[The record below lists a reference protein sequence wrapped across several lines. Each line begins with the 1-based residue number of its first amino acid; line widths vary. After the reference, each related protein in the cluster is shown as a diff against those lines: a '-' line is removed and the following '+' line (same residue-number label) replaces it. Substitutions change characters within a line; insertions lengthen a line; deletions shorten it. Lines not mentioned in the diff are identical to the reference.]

1 MKIAQVAPL
10 YESVPPSGYGG
21 TERVVSWLT
30 EELVRMGHDV
40 TLFASGDSQTSARL
54 VPGCP
59 AALRTASGCQDFL
72 AHHVIMMDKVRRH
85 RSEFDVIHFH
95 TDYLHF
101 AMCREW
107 RMNHLTTLH
116 GRLDMPDLAPL
127 YREFSEVPVVSI
139 SEKQQDPLPYAN
151 WIGNVYHGLPA
162 NLLRFHRDPGKY
174 LAFIGRI
181 SPEKRPDRAIAI
193 ANATGMKLRIAAK
206 VDVADRAY
214 FEGTIKP
221 MLSSPNVEFLG
232 EIGDDQKAD
241 FLGNAVACLA
251 PIDWPEPFGLNMI
264 EAMACGT
271 PTIAFRQGSVPEVI
285 DHGVSGLIVDSV
297 EEAIRAVERVKTMS
311 RAVCR
316 NTFEERFTARRMAN
330 DYLKLYK
337 LVANKVLPFTDESL
351 IADLSDSE
359 SEPIVEDA
367 A

>member
-10 YESVPPSGYGG
+10 YESVPPAGYGG

-30 EELVRMGHDV
+30 EELVQMGHEV
-40 TLFASGDSQTSARL
+40 TLFASGDSRTTARL
-54 VPGCP
+54 IAGCP
-59 AALRTASGCQDFL
+59 TSLRSTPGCQDFL
-72 AHHVIMMDKVRRH
+72 AHHIVMLDKVRKH
-85 RSEFDVIHFH
+85 RGEFDVIHFH

-101 AMCREW
+101 PLCREW

-116 GRLDMPDLAPL
+116 GRLDLPDLAPL
-127 YREFSEVPVVSI
+127 YREFSELPVVSI
-139 SEKQQDPLPYAN
+139 SERQQEPLPYAN
-151 WIGNVYHGLPA
+151 WIGNVYHGLPP
-162 NLLRFHRDPGKY
+162 NLLRFHRGPGKY

-193 ANATGMKLRIAAK
+193 ATASGMKLRIAAK
-206 VDVADRAY
+206 VDAADRAY

-221 MLSSPNVEFLG
+221 LLSQPNVEFIG

-271 PTIAFRQGSVPEVI
+271 PTIAFRQGSVSEVI
-285 DHGVSGLIVDSV
+285 DDGVSGLIVESV
-297 EEAIRAVERVKTMS
+297 EEAVAAVERAKSMS
-311 RAVCR
+311 REACR
-316 NTFEERFTARRMAN
+316 NVFEERFTARRMAN

-337 LVANKVLPFTDESL
+337 IVGNKVLPFDESL
-351 IADLSDSE
+351 MAELSDSKP
-359 SEPIVEDA
+359 EPIVEDA